1 MTVEKAECLF
11 NHNFFLRKNGAGVFY
26 NSHTHKTTNLA
37 KSLATI
43 AFSFLLCCMRYCWLG
58 CMLLISQA

>member
-11 NHNFFLRKNGAGVFY
+11 NHNFFLRKNGAGAFY
-26 NSHTHKTTNLA
+26 NSSTHKTTNLA

-43 AFSFLLCCMRYCWLG
+43 AFSFFCYV
-58 CMLLISQA
+58 A